1 MSEKLTKVVVN
12 CATGVAEVIELT
24 AQEIAQR
31 DQDVALYEA
40 EKAQREAEA
49 QAKAEAKASAI
60 AKLEALGL
68 TEEEASTI
76 VL

>member
-31 DQDVALYEA
+31 DQDAAAAA
-40 EKAQREAEA
+40 EERSIREAQEM
-49 QAKAEAKASAI
+49 AKVVAKAAAEAKLA
-60 AKLEALGL
+60 ALGL
-68 TEEEASTI
+68 TAEEIAA
-76 VL
+76 L

>member
-31 DQDVALYEA
+31 DQDAAAAA
-40 EKAQREAEA
+40 EERSIREAQEV
-49 QAKAEAKASAI
+49 AKAVAKAAAEAKLA
-60 AKLEALGL
+60 ALGL
-68 TEEEASTI
+68 TAEEIAA
-76 VL
+76 L

>member
-31 DQDVALYEA
+31 DQDAAAAA
-40 EKAQREAEA
+40 EERSIREAQEI
-49 QAKAEAKASAI
+49 AKAAAKAAAAS
-60 AKLEALGL
+60 KLAALGL
-68 TEEEASTI
+68 TAEEIAA
-76 VL
+76 L

>member
-31 DQDVALYEA
+31 DQDAAAAA
-40 EKAQREAEA
+40 EERSIREAQEM
-49 QAKAEAKASAI
+49 AKAVAKAAAEAKLA
-60 AKLEALGL
+60 ALGL
-68 TEEEASTI
+68 TAEEIAA
-76 VL
+76 L

>member
-31 DQDVALYEA
+31 DQDAAAAA
-40 EKAQREAEA
+40 EERSIREAQEI
-49 QAKAEAKASAI
+49 AKAAAKTAAA
-60 AKLEALGL
+60 AKLAALGL
-68 TEEEASTI
+68 TAEEIAA
-76 VL
+76 L

>member
-31 DQDVALYEA
+31 DQDAAAAA
-40 EKAQREAEA
+40 EERSIREAQEI
-49 QAKAEAKASAI
+49 AKAAAKASAQ
-60 AKLEALGL
+60 AKLATLGL
-68 TEEEASTI
+68 TDEEIAA
-76 VL
+76 L

>member
-31 DQDVALYEA
+31 DQDAAAAA
-40 EKAQREAEA
+40 EERSIREAQEM
-49 QAKAEAKASAI
+49 AKAVVKAAAEAKLA
-60 AKLEALGL
+60 ALGL
-68 TEEEASTI
+68 TAEEIAA
-76 VL
+76 L

>member
-31 DQDVALYEA
+31 DQDAAAAA
-40 EKAQREAEA
+40 EERSIREAQEA
-49 QAKAEAKASAI
+49 AKAAAKASAQ
-60 AKLEALGL
+60 AKLATLGL
-68 TEEEASTI
+68 TDEEIAA
-76 VL
+76 L